1 MLKEISVILPQVLYH
16 MFEAYVEMGAENV
29 GASEVA
35 KGFASFAVVAIG
47 GTIIGI
53 SKGHLR
59 CILISARLRE
69 PTTLVYYGNNLTTLL
84 SISCE
89 ACELPCKTY

>member
-1 MLKEISVILPQVLYH
+1 

-59 CILISARLRE
+59 CILISARLLE
-69 PTTLVYYGNNLTTLL
+69 PTLEYYRNNPPLVLL
-84 SISCE
+84 SSS
-89 ACELPCKTY
+89 

>member
-53 SKGHLR
+53 SKGNLK
-59 CILISARLRE
+59 CTFIFDRLRE
-69 PTTLVYYGNNLTTLL
+69 PTLEYAVTTLL
-84 SISCE
+84 APLSHLSS
-89 ACELPCKTY
+89 L

>member
-1 MLKEISVILPQVLYH
+1 MGLNPQVLYH

-29 GASEVA
+29 GATEVA

-53 SKGHLR
+53 SKSTPRCANVSLR
-59 CILISARLRE
+59 GCAKLMPVARRE
-69 PTTLVYYGNNLTTLL
+69 SP
-84 SISCE
+84 
-89 ACELPCKTY
+89 